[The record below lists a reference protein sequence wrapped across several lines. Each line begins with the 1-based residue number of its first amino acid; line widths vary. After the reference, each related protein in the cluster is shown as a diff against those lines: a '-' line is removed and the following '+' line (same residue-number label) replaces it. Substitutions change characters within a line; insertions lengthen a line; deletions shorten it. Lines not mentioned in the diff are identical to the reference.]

1 MFKESFFFLPSYK
14 YGHLK
19 RNFVCGTKVEE
30 DVEDV
35 AFPVFAG
42 FCQDHSSGGL
52 THIILILQFLQIISR
67 LLHLNRN
74 TLSVLLNIL
83 RPRLTSQNVK
93 RKKSVLLN
101 WLAGLSQE
109 KHFLFAVS
117 KKSYSETGR
126 RHLWRFVSVD
136 KFFVR
141 VETSRSHLAWS
152 TDDRNLT
159 DFLVIKTNLSKFCAK
174 CDLVLSPQYN
184 APWSP
189 LFFLTLGVSEG
200 GRA

>member
-1 MFKESFFFLPSYK
+1 MEPTSKKTSRTSLSLFFSGFSVPRSQQSCFDTHYFDPTISEIRSLCYWI
-14 YGHLK
+14 
-19 RNFVCGTKVEE
+19 F
-30 DVEDV
+30 
-35 AFPVFAG
+35 FARAW
-42 FCQDHSSGGL
+42 QVKMWSG
-52 THIILILQFLQIISR
+52 
-67 LLHLNRN
+67 
-74 TLSVLLNIL
+74 
-83 RPRLTSQNVK
+83 
-93 RKKSVLLN
+93 KKFSLN

-109 KHFLFAVS
+109 KQILFVVR
-117 KKSYSETGR
+117 KKSYSEAGR